1 MLGANPASSTMA
13 IQTAATG
20 VALHRNGPF
29 STGYRDGTI
38 ALGLLL
44 LPFSRSLRR
53 KIRGM
58 RPLAFC
64 VALILSCVATG
75 CLTGCGSGSGF
86 FGQPQQSYTI
96 NVIGTATGAGGA
108 TLQHSWTVTLT
119 VQ

>member
-1 MLGANPASSTMA
+1 MA
-13 IQTAATG
+13 IHTAATG
-20 VALHRNGPF
+20 ASLHSNGF
-29 STGYRDGTI
+29 FGTGYRNGTI

-53 KIRGM
+53 KVRGM
-58 RPLAFC
+58 RPLALSA
-64 VALILSCVATG
+64 ALILSCVAIG

-86 FGQPQQSYTI
+86 FGQPQQNYTI
-96 NVIGTATGAGGA
+96 KVLGTVTGSGGA